1 MHNAYV
7 YMSTHTQTHVHIH
20 DRIVLSVALVAND
33 PKPGNLR
40 QQKYFSLC
48 FWNLKCLKLLLHL
61 HQHIAGLYAPRPEEK
76 HFLDLLVSD
85 DHYMSCVSVRI
96 SIAVM
101 KHQDQSRLLGKGWFG
116 LRS

>member
-40 QQKYFSLC
+40 QQKYFC
-48 FWNLKCLKLLLHL
+48 FMLLELKMPYKFACILFYGSVFSVEARSSPVIL
-61 HQHIAGLYAPRPEEK
+61 A
-76 HFLDLLVSD
+76 
-85 DHYMSCVSVRI
+85 CV
-96 SIAVM
+96 
-101 KHQDQSRLLGKGWFG
+101 RLA
-116 LRS
+116 